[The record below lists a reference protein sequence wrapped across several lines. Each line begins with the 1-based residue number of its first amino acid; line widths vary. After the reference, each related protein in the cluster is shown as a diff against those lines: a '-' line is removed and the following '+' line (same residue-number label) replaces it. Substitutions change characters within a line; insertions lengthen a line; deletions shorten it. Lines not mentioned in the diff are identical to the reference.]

1 MDLVR
6 GTPGRR
12 FSARYRHRRRNRTR
26 LEHWLALS
34 GGIALMAVG
43 TILFFTPGPGLLFFG
58 AGAVLMARESHGAA
72 RFFDRVELRLRAG
85 YRALFP
91 R

>member
-12 FSARYRHRRRNRTR
+12 FSARYRHRRRKHTR
-26 LEHWLALS
+26 LEHWLALA
-34 GGIALMAVG
+34 GGTALMAVG
-43 TILFFTPGPGLLFFG
+43 AVLFFTPGPGLILFA
-58 AGAVLMARESHGAA
+58 AGAAMTARESHRAA
-72 RFFDRVELRLRAG
+72 RFFDRAELRLRAG
-85 YRALFP
+85 YRALFS